1 MTEISRRQF
10 VKIGAAAAAPL
21 LDPVAPRAASF
32 TAQQIVDRVREQAGV
47 AWRSPTVDTFKAG
60 DPSTVVTGV
69 VTASVGTI
77 DVLRRAARAG
87 ANMVITAGPTF
98 YSRADTPTPAAGRG
112 RGAAPPT
119 PSADPVF
126 AAKIAFIKTNN
137 LVVWRFSD
145 HWRLRTPDPAVQGL
159 IDTLGWTR
167 YRVNDDGQRVT
178 VPALALERLVDHIKD
193 RLNARGGMRIIG
205 NRQSR
210 VRRIGVLPGS
220 VPIQAALTL
229 LPEVDVI
236 IAGEIRE
243 WETSEYVRDSV
254 TAGLEKGL
262 ILIGRTLSEEPG
274 MRLCAQWL
282 QTVVPDV
289 PCRWMPVGDPY
300 WRPAT

>member
-21 LDPVAPRAASF
+21 LDPVSLRAASL
-32 TAQQIVDRVREQAGV
+32 TAQQIVDRVREHVGV
-47 AWRSPTVDTFKAG
+47 AWRSPTVDTFRAG

-69 VTASVGTI
+69 VTTSLATM

-87 ANMVITAGPTF
+87 ANMVITGGPTF
-98 YSRADTPTPAAGRG
+98 YSRADTPAPPAGR
-112 RGAAPPT
+112 RGSAPST
-119 PSADPVF
+119 PSSDPVF
-126 AAKIAFIKTNN
+126 AAKIDFIRTNN

-145 HWRLRTPDPAVQGL
+145 HWRRRTPDPAAQGL

-167 YRVNDDGQRVT
+167 YRVNNDPQRVT
-178 VPALALERLVDHIKD
+178 VPALALERLVDHVKD
-193 RLNARGGMRIIG
+193 RLNARGGMRIVG

-220 VPIQAALTL
+220 VPIQTTLTL

-243 WETSEYVRDSV
+243 WESSEYARDTV

-289 PCRWMPVGDPY
+289 PCRWLPVGDPY